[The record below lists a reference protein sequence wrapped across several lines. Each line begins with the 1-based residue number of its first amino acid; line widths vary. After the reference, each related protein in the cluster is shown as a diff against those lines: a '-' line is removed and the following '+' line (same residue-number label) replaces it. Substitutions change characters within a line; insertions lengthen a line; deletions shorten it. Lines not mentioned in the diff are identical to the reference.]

1 MYQFKVQ
8 DMSHLVLDRII
19 AENVACGVHFTAIP
33 LRAQV
38 LVLASKEILSRFSH
52 ADNVYLAGYPLNP
65 GWGSNEIKLAHQGA
79 DLVRGNAANPTST
92 ETKLTAGGGHFT
104 YTDIDELRKQ
114 AEAALNYRRSIDV
127 KVFPLTAAERDN
139 KFSGQEER
147 YRKEIKEQYELA
159 DYLLKALEER
169 HETKE

>member
-1 MYQFKVQ
+1 MYRFKVQ
-8 DMSHLVLDRII
+8 DMSHLDLDRVL
-19 AENVACGVHFTAIP
+19 AENAARGVHFTAIP
-33 LRAQV
+33 IKTHT

-52 ADNVYLAGYPLNP
+52 ADNVYLAGYPLNAA
-65 GWGSNEIKLAHQGA
+65 WGSHKIKLAHRGA
-79 DLVRGNAANPTST
+79 DLVRGNATKALT

-159 DYLLKALEER
+159 DYLLKTLEER